1 MNILATFLEAVKK
14 TVMICFK
21 KTGVTSEAQCTAIT
35 DSDNQF
41 KDLQKS
47 WNLDVLKAADPD
59 MVPVGLSSENVI
71 YVNHGVIAT
80 VPCITEDETL
90 DQFQTQQAESD
101 KGGNDCDHAAAN
113 DVASERSSR
122 LTVEPLVSTW
132 GTQKC
137 CLVQPNRWRNAV
149 FVLRFENLFS
159 KERLVAS
166 KQTNMTE
173 FFCKVG

>member
-1 MNILATFLEAVKK
+1 
-14 TVMICFK
+14 MICFK
-21 KTGVTSEAQCTAIT
+21 KTGITSEAQCTAIT
-35 DSDNQF
+35 DSENQF

-59 MVPVGLSSENVI
+59 MVPDGLSSENVI

-80 VPCITEDETL
+80 VPCITEDATL

-101 KGGNDCDHAAAN
+101 KGGNDCDHAAASN
-113 DVASERSSR
+113 VASERSSR
-122 LTVEPLVSTW
+122 LTVEPLVST
-132 GTQKC
+132 GGSQKC

-149 FVLRFENLFS
+149 FILRFILKRKTGCF
-159 KERLVAS
+159 KK

-173 FFCKVG
+173 FSCKVG